1 MNCKFCDI
9 RMIISKISEDEY
21 EAECNKCG
29 YLINWGSGMI
39 KCISCN
45 LDDNIEIDEIDNS
58 VKCYNCG
65 IQWDND

>member
-1 MNCKFCDI
+1 
-9 RMIISKISEDEY
+9 
-21 EAECNKCG
+21 
-29 YLINWGSGMI
+29 MI